1 MRSAI
6 LRGREHPEL
15 RAIATLGEGPL
26 AIALSRGGAA
36 KTYAH
41 TDPNEDAAAFA
52 HGPAG
57 CVLAVADGHAGFEAA
72 EVVIE
77 HWLSHPAPHWTDEVG
92 WKGEPAV
99 PHDAWRRQALAALRD
114 AGRDVL
120 RERVQEGGGAAA
132 TTFSTLFVRWE
143 RSEGSL
149 LCIGDSPIFAVDRQG
164 RARQLAPSEDTA
176 KAFLGSV
183 DPDGPEL
190 EETCQIAR
198 VPLHGFAA
206 LVCATD
212 GLSEPGVGVE
222 DPLAAVA
229 QAFAVATHERSALR
243 PLTLARGLCERACQA
258 HRKGRS
264 GDNVA
269 VAVAWLMRDP

>member
-36 KTYAH
+36 KTYPH

-52 HGPAG
+52 SGPAG
-57 CVLAVADGHAGFEAA
+57 CVLAVADGHSGFEAA

-77 HWLSHPAPHWTDEVG
+77 HWLSHPAPHWTDG
-92 WKGEPAV
+92 TDWKGEPAV
-99 PHDAWRRQALAALRD
+99 PHEAWRRQALAALRD

-120 RERVQEGGGAAA
+120 RERVQEGGGVAA
-132 TTFSTLFVRWE
+132 TTFSTLFVR
-143 RSEGSL
+143 REGGEASL
-149 LCIGDSPIFAVDRQG
+149 LCIGDSPIFAVDREG
-164 RARQLAPSEDTA
+164 RAHQLAPGEDAA
-176 KAFLGSV
+176 KGFLGSV
-183 DPDGPEL
+183 DPDGEEL

-198 VPLHGFAA
+198 VPLQEVAA

-212 GLSEPGVGVE
+212 GLSEPGVGVA
-222 DPLAAVA
+222 DPIAAVA
-229 QAFAVATHERSALR
+229 EAFEVATRAPRALR
-243 PLTLARGLCERACQA
+243 PLTLARELCEGACQA
-258 HRKGRS
+258 HRIGRS
-264 GDNVA
+264 GDNIA
-269 VAVAWLMRDP
+269 IAVAWMEEA